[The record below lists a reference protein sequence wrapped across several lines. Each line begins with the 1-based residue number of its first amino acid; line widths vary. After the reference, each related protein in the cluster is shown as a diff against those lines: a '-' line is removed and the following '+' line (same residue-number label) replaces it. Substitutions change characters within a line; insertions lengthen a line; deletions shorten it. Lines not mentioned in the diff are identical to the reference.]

1 MSGRGR
7 GKSNESNESSDV
19 SNSDSESESD
29 MDQSQNSQELDD
41 LLHTDTEAG
50 MSDDSC
56 RDPNYSPS
64 TTPTKGKKRCK
75 SPEDSH
81 TDTATTSKYT
91 PRSHRAKAKAEKP
104 IAQRKEIEN
113 TKEVLNRKPSKKQ

>member
-50 MSDDSC
+50 VSDDSC

-64 TTPTKGKKRCK
+64 TTPTKGKKGVNLLKIHILILPQHQKIHLDHIVLKQEKK
-75 SPEDSH
+75 S
-81 TDTATTSKYT
+81 
-91 PRSHRAKAKAEKP
+91 
-104 IAQRKEIEN
+104 
-113 TKEVLNRKPSKKQ
+113 L

>member
-41 LLHTDTEAG
+41 LLHTDTEA
-50 MSDDSC
+50 DDSIK
-56 RDPNYSPS
+56 DPNYSPS
-64 TTPTKGKKRCK
+64 TTPTKGKKK
-75 SPEDSH
+75 
-81 TDTATTSKYT
+81 
-91 PRSHRAKAKAEKP
+91 
-104 IAQRKEIEN
+104 
-113 TKEVLNRKPSKKQ
+113 V

>member
-41 LLHTDTEAG
+41 LLHTDTEA
-50 MSDDSC
+50 DDSSK
-56 RDPNYSPS
+56 DPNYSPS
-64 TTPTKGKKRCK
+64 TTPTKGKKK
-75 SPEDSH
+75 
-81 TDTATTSKYT
+81 
-91 PRSHRAKAKAEKP
+91 
-104 IAQRKEIEN
+104 
-113 TKEVLNRKPSKKQ
+113 V